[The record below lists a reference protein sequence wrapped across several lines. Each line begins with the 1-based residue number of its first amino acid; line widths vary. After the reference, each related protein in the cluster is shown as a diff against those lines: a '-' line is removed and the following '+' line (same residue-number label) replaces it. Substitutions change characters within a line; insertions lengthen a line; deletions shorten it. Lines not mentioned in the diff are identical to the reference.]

1 MFDIVALVGGGGG
14 RGLGEELDGKESVVK
29 K

>member
-14 RGLGEELDGKESVVK
+14 RGLGEELDGKEIIVRK
-29 K
+29 